1 MTFWEG
7 IAVFATGGALTKL
20 AEVVVAWLLGRRRA
34 QAEAENLEAKTGH
47 EVVVAAGEVVQH
59 YKSLVEQLNRDVLAL
74 KQEVSLLRRELDD
87 ERKLR
92 LDLEL
97 TLAALQ
103 GD

>member
-1 MTFWEG
+1 MTTWEG
-7 IAVFATGGALTKL
+7 VAVFITGGALTKL
-20 AEVVVAWLLGRRRA
+20 AEVLVSWLLGRRRA
-34 QAEAENLEAKTGH
+34 VAEAENLDAKTGH

-59 YKSLVEQLNRDVLAL
+59 YKSLVEQLTRDVSTL
-74 KQEVSLLRRELDD
+74 KQEMALLRRELDE

-103 GD
+103 GG

>member
-1 MTFWEG
+1 MTTWEG
-7 IAVFATGGALTKL
+7 VAVFITGGALTKL
-20 AEVVVAWLLGRRRA
+20 AEVLVSWLLGRRRA
-34 QAEAENLEAKTGH
+34 VAEAENLDAKTGH

-59 YKSLVEQLNRDVLAL
+59 YKSLVEQLTRDVSTL
-74 KQEVSLLRRELDD
+74 KQEMVLLRRELDE

-103 GD
+103 GG

>member
-1 MTFWEG
+1 MTTWEG
-7 IAVFATGGALTKL
+7 VAVFITGGALTKL
-20 AEVVVAWLLGRRRA
+20 AEVLVLWLLGRRRA
-34 QAEAENLEAKTGH
+34 VAEAENLDAKTGH

-59 YKSLVEQLNRDVLAL
+59 YKLLVEQLTRDVSTL
-74 KQEVSLLRRELDD
+74 KQEVGLLRRELDE

-103 GD
+103 GG